1 MVEQVTPMRP
11 NQKTLVGT
19 VVSDKMDKTVVV
31 TVERRKQHRLY
42 HKTMQVTTRYKAH
55 DPNNVCK
62 LGDTVRLVET
72 RPLSKDKRWRVVEI
86 LQRREVAEIQPRT
99 IGQELERGEF
109 GAAPANEAVSAAAE
123 TVPDTDEAATA
134 PAAGTATLVTDA
146 EAGAADADETTEAE
160 A

>member
-11 NQKTLVGT
+11 NQKTLVGI

-42 HKTMQVTTRYKAH
+42 GKTMQVTTRYKAH

-72 RPLSKDKRWRVVEI
+72 RPISKEKRWRVVEI
-86 LQRREVAEIQPRT
+86 LQRREVADIQPRI
-99 IGQELERGEF
+99 IGQELERGGL
-109 GAAPANEAVSAAAE
+109 GATPATE
-123 TVPDTDEAATA
+123 TVTTTDETETT
-134 PAAGTATLVTDA
+134 PTAGTATLVTDA
-146 EAGAADADETTEAE
+146 EAGADTDETTEAE